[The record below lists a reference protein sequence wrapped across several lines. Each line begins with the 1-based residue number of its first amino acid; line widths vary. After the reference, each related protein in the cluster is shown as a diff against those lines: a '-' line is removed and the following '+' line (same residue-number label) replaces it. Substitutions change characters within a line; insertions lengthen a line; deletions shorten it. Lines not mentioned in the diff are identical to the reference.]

1 MQQHLTSRDAGLIEF
16 QHATASS
23 NEFAPEQTRVKLLRL
38 VDVIF
43 SRGRLS
49 GLLVRDEKV
58 HVFYA
63 FLDDEDVS
71 FYLLV
76 KSVSMKIEKRK

>member
-23 NEFAPEQTRVKLLRL
+23 KEFAPEQTRVKLVRL
-38 VDVIF
+38 VDAIL

-49 GLLVRDEKV
+49 GLLVRDEKI
-58 HVFYA
+58 HVIFMR
-63 FLDDEDVS
+63 FLMTMTS
-71 FYLLV
+71 LSIY
-76 KSVSMKIEKRK
+76 